1 MKILLT
7 GSNGFVGHNIY
18 NNLAIK
24 NEILTLNTRN
34 SDYNFNLFLDS
45 IEFNTSFDLIIHA
58 AGKAHFIPKTNE
70 EINVFHNVNVQGT
83 KNLLQGL
90 SFNLPKQFV
99 LISSV
104 SVYGLS
110 VGENIEET
118 WPLLATDPYGKSKIE
133 AEIVVKK
140 WCDENNVICTILRL
154 PIVVGANPPGN
165 LGAMIRGIKKGYYF
179 NIAGGKAKKSMV
191 LVSDISKFI
200 LNASKIGGIY
210 NLTDGIHPTFNDLS
224 FNIARQLKKSYVPN
238 LPIFLANILA
248 KIGDLINIDAYPINS
263 NKLSKINSTLTF
275 EVFIYK

>member
-7 GSNGFVGHNIY
+7 GSNGFVGHNIH
-18 NNLAIK
+18 NSLAIK

-34 SDYNFNLFLDS
+34 SDYNINLFLDS

-58 AGKAHFIPKTNE
+58 AGKAHFIPKSNE

-118 WPLLATDPYGKSKIE
+118 WPLLATDPYGKSKIK

-140 WCDENNVICTILRL
+140 WCDENLSL
-154 PIVVGANPPGN
+154 
-165 LGAMIRGIKKGYYF
+165 
-179 NIAGGKAKKSMV
+179 
-191 LVSDISKFI
+191 
-200 LNASKIGGIY
+200 
-210 NLTDGIHPTFNDLS
+210 IH
-224 FNIARQLKKSYVPN
+224 I
-238 LPIFLANILA
+238 
-248 KIGDLINIDAYPINS
+248 
-263 NKLSKINSTLTF
+263 
-275 EVFIYK
+275 